1 MMRMRTKASFVW
13 NAVAHRAVGATLTIA
28 GMAFLALAGCT
39 VYSEQKQ
46 PTLMQ
51 TTSAEQVERIFW
63 QDVQQAKWAE
73 ANGLLA
79 PNTVWRVDGQ
89 VIPRARI
96 VPWLQSLGIHGV
108 QVSDVVLTPAVND
121 MNLVY
126 TVQIQAEKVVSAQV
140 GTSGAGKPQT
150 LSALAVWQQPQP
162 TGDAAKDKQARSKAY
177 AGYLLTV
184 HDLTTAVAEMQAQA
198 GRPHGGCS

>member
-1 MMRMRTKASFVW
+1 MMRMIPRLRRKIVLT
-13 NAVAHRAVGATLTIA
+13 GAAGAAIA
-28 GMAFLALAGCT
+28 GIASLALGGCT
-39 VYSEQKQ
+39 VYPEKKQ
-46 PTLMQ
+46 PSLTQ
-51 TTSAEQVERIFW
+51 TTSAEQVDRIFW
-63 QDVQQAKWAE
+63 QDVEQGKWTE
-73 ANGLLA
+73 ANALLA
-79 PNTVWRVDGQ
+79 PNAVWRVDGQ
-89 VIPRARI
+89 VIPRAQV
-96 VPWLQSLGIHGV
+96 VPWLKSLGIHGV
-108 QVSDVVLTPAVND
+108 QVSDMKLTPAVND

-162 TGDAAKDKQARSKAY
+162 TGDDAKDKQARSKAY

-198 GRPHGGCS
+198 ARPHGGCN